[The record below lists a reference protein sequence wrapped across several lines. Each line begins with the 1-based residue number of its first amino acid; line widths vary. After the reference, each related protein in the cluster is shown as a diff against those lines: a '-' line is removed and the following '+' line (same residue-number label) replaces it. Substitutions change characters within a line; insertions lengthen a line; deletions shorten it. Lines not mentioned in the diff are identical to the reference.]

1 MHEHTVKSFDQELQ
15 LLDKK
20 VAQMGGLAERLLAQ
34 GFDALERRD
43 PKLAEAAVASDRA
56 IDQLERELQEQTILM
71 IARRQ
76 PMANDLR
83 HIMTVLKIAGDLER
97 IGDLA
102 KNIAKRALAV
112 SGENHP
118 KPLMTGLKHMVEL
131 ALGQLK
137 DVLDAYAERDADKA
151 LAVWRHDERIDA
163 MYNSLF
169 RELLTY
175 MMEDPRNIG
184 LCTHLLFGAKNIE
197 RIGDH
202 TTNIAENVYYLVHGT
217 ALDRRPAQG
226 RRHELDAHPQGVSR
240 PCRRVTEMSPARP
253 RGRGRRR
260 HRRAAALQSGG
271 RRSCVRPSPPTGE
284 EAELQVAEDRF
295 DLIVLDWMLPGLS
308 GIELCRRLRRRD
320 DTRSVPILM
329 LTARGEEGDRV
340 RGLATGADDYV
351 VKPFSVPEMMARV
364 KALLR
369 RAAPQPRRRHAA
381 ARRHRARPRR
391 ASRHAPRRARCAWAP
406 PSSSCSPSSWRTR
419 AACCRASSCSTA
431 CGGATPS
438 STGARSM
445 CTSGGCARR

>member
-1 MHEHTVKSFDQELQ
+1 
-15 LLDKK
+15 
-20 VAQMGGLAERLLAQ
+20 
-34 GFDALERRD
+34 
-43 PKLAEAAVASDRA
+43 
-56 IDQLERELQEQTILM
+56 M

-118 KPLMTGLKHMVEL
+118 KPLMTGLKHMTEL
-131 ALGQLK
+131 ALRQLK

-217 ALDRRPAQG
+217 RAHRRPPEG
-226 RRHELDAHPQGVSR
+226 RRHQLDADPQGMSLAACMPGRTMAPNILVVEDEAAIAELLRYNLEAEGYRVDAWR
-240 PCRRVTEMSPARP
+240 PPARRP
-253 RGRGRRR
+253 SCCSRGPLRPGRARLDAARPVRHRALPAAAAARR
-260 HRRAAALQSGG
+260 HA
-271 RRSCVRPSPPTGE
+271 T
-284 EAELQVAEDRF
+284 
-295 DLIVLDWMLPGLS
+295 
-308 GIELCRRLRRRD
+308 
-320 DTRSVPILM
+320 VPILM

-351 VKPFSVPEMMARV
+351 VKPFSVPELMARV

-369 RAAPQPRRRHAA
+369 RAAPQRVADVLQLGDIVLDRAAHRVTRRDARGA
-381 ARRHRARPRR
+381 ARADRVPPAGVLHGE
-391 ASRHAPRRARCAWAP
+391 RRARAVAP
-406 PSSSCSPSSWRTR
+406 ATARRRVGPRCLHRR
-419 AACCRASSCSTA
+419 AHR
-431 CGGATPS
+431 
-438 STGARSM
+438 R
-445 CTSGGCARR
+445 CARRPPAQGADARHRQPTRSAPCAAPAIPSRTAARSRLAPPWVVR